1 MKNGWKQLVAAAVV
15 IAIVALPSAA
25 LAGKKPLVVGKDPKG
40 DWGETSAPDPAT
52 QPAFA
57 AAGSGL
63 GQDLVSASI
72 GMRDKKT
79 VNFIIGLTALPPIGG
94 TPEASRY
101 SWNFMVNGKS
111 FEIDGKFTNYSRGV
125 CDPTAGSCPPPR
137 DPGMQPFFLRGN
149 CTQVQNLV
157 TCEEL
162 ALIQAQ
168 FDAAKATITI
178 PVSLKLLKAKPGS
191 KITGAAGTFG
201 STISAAPAAFLTYGD
216 FPMDHLNTLKTF
228 KVPR

>member
-1 MKNGWKQLVAAAVV
+1 MKLGWKHLVAVGLVAA
-15 IAIVALPSAA
+15 IVAVPSAA
-25 LAGKKPLVVGKDPKG
+25 FAGKKPLVVGKDPAG
-40 DWGETSAPDPAT
+40 DWGEAAAPDPGA

-57 AAGSGL
+57 ALGDAL
-63 GQDLVSASI
+63 GQDLTSASI
-72 GMRDKKT
+72 GMKGKKT
-79 VNFIIGLTALPPIGG
+79 VTFIIGLKSLPPIGG
-94 TPEASRY
+94 TPEGSRY
-101 SWNFMVNGKS
+101 SWNFTVNGKA
-111 FEIDGKFTNYSRGV
+111 FELDGKFTNYSRGV

-137 DPGMQPFFLRGN
+137 NPGMQPFFLRGN

-168 FDAAKATITI
+168 FNAAKATITI

-191 KITGAAGTFG
+191 KIVGAAGTFG